1 MVNKVLLFC
10 LFIILA
16 GNSFSQEI
24 TATASTDTSD
34 YLIGDQIQYSLVIN
48 MNNDVYII
56 NPFFRD
62 TLKNIDVLSI
72 DGPNIEESATVKT
85 VKYLSVLSRFDSATV
100 TIPPIRIE
108 YRTKNDTTL
117 KFIES
122 NSVTFNV
129 HRVDVSVEEEIKD
142 IKPPIRL
149 FDYFFLLYILIG
161 LIVLSLLVYYFI
173 WRKYFRSK
181 KEIIVLKKEEKLL
194 SYQIALRKLEQL
206 ENEQLWQKGFVKEY
220 HSRIT
225 EIIREYFEKQFG
237 LPALERTTSESL
249 HLLKNHT
256 QGTKV
261 LDITEQ
267 FLNNADLVK
276 FAKYIPMETVNI
288 EMMQQAKSI
297 VKKTAMLDQTE
308 KLETDNVN

>member
-10 LFIILA
+10 LFIIIA

-85 VKYLSVLSRFDSATV
+85 VKYLSILSRFDSATV
-100 TIPPIRIE
+100 TISPIRIE
-108 YRTKNDTTL
+108 YRTKNDSTL

-129 HRVDVSVEEEIKD
+129 HRMDVSVEEEIKD

-149 FDYFFLLYILIG
+149 FDYFFLIYILIG

-237 LPALERTTSESL
+237 LPALERTSSESL
-249 HLLKNHT
+249 HLLKNHK

-308 KLETDNVN
+308 KLEQDNVN

>member
-1 MVNKVLLFC
+1 MVNKLFFILLFIT
-10 LFIILA
+10 LVRS
-16 GNSFSQEI
+16 SFAQEI
-24 TATASTDTSD
+24 TATASTDTTD
-34 YLIGDQIQYSLVIN
+34 YLIGDQIKYSLVIK
-48 MNNDVYII
+48 MSNDVFII

-62 TLKNIDVLSI
+62 TLKNIDVVSI
-72 DGPNIEESATVKT
+72 DGPNIEESGQQKV
-85 VKYLSVLSRFDSATV
+85 VKYLTVLSRFDSATI

-117 KFIES
+117 KSIES

-129 HRVDVSVEEEIKD
+129 HRMDVSVEEEIKD

-149 FDYFFLLYILIG
+149 FDYYFLIYILVG
-161 LIVLSLLVYYFI
+161 LIILSILVYYFI

-181 KEIIVLKKEEKLL
+181 EENIVVKKEEKLL
-194 SYQIALRKLEQL
+194 SHQLALKQLEQL
-206 ENEQLWQKGFVKEY
+206 EKEQLWQKGLVKEY

-249 HLLKNHT
+249 HLLKNHK
-256 QGTKV
+256 QGIKV

-276 FAKYIPMETVNI
+276 FAKYIPMETVNV

-297 VKKTAMLDQTE
+297 VKKTAGLDQSENKE
-308 KLETDNVN
+308 KVNVH

>member
-10 LFIILA
+10 LFIILTS
-16 GNSFSQEI
+16 NSFSQEI
-24 TATASTDTSD
+24 TATASTDTTD
-34 YLIGDQIQYSLVIN
+34 YLIGDQIKYSLVIK
-48 MNNDVYII
+48 MNNDVFII

-62 TLKNIDVLSI
+62 TLKNIDVISI
-72 DGPNIEESATVKT
+72 DGPNIEESGTAKT
-85 VKYLSVLSRFDSATV
+85 VKYLTVLSRFDSAIV

-108 YRTKNDTTL
+108 YRTKNDTAL
-117 KFIES
+117 KIIQS

-129 HRVDVSVEEEIKD
+129 HRMDVSVEEEIKD

-149 FDYFFLLYILIG
+149 FDFYFLVYILVG
-161 LIVLSLLVYYFI
+161 LIILSLLVYYFI
-173 WRKYFRSK
+173 WRKYFRNK
-181 KEIIVLKKEEKLL
+181 KEIIVQKKEVKLH
-194 SYQIALRKLEQL
+194 SYQIALKKLEQL
-206 ENEQLWQKGFVKEY
+206 ESEQLWQKGFIKEY

-249 HLLKNHT
+249 SLLKNHK
-256 QGTKV
+256 QGSKV

-276 FAKYIPMETVNI
+276 FAKYIPMETVNL
-288 EMMQQAKSI
+288 EMMHQAKNI
-297 VKKTAMLDQTE
+297 VKQTAELDRSDNME
-308 KLETDNVN
+308 KVNVN

>member
-1 MVNKVLLFC
+1 MVNKLFFILLFIT
-10 LFIILA
+10 LVRS
-16 GNSFSQEI
+16 SFAQEI
-24 TATASTDTSD
+24 TATASTDTTD
-34 YLIGDQIQYSLVIN
+34 YLIGDQIKYSLVIK
-48 MNNDVYII
+48 MSNDVFII

-62 TLKNIDVLSI
+62 TLKNIDVISI
-72 DGPNIEESATVKT
+72 DGPNVEESGQQKV
-85 VKYLSVLSRFDSATV
+85 VKYLTVLSRFDSATI
-100 TIPPIRIE
+100 TIPSIRIE

-117 KFIES
+117 KSIES

-129 HRVDVSVEEEIKD
+129 HRMDVSVEEEIKD

-149 FDYFFLLYILIG
+149 FDYYFLIYILIG
-161 LIVLSLLVYYFI
+161 LIVLSILVYYFI

-181 KEIIVLKKEEKLL
+181 KELIVIKEEQNLL
-194 SYQIALRKLEQL
+194 SHQLALKQLEQL
-206 ENEQLWQKGFVKEY
+206 EKEQLWQKGLVKEY

-249 HLLKNHT
+249 HLLKNHK
-256 QGTKV
+256 QGIKV

-276 FAKYIPMETVNI
+276 FAKYIPMETVNV
-288 EMMQQAKSI
+288 EMMNQAKSI
-297 VKKTAMLDQTE
+297 VKKTAGLDQSE
-308 KLETDNVN
+308 NKETVNVH